1 MPETFTYQF
10 DTPAFKGASTI
21 NTGLFIGGKWVDS
34 VDGDFID
41 IVNPATGTR
50 ITRVVAASAK
60 DIDIAVDIAKQ
71 AYKTAWGVRVPGK
84 TRGRIINKLADL
96 IEKYA
101 DEMAA
106 LESLNTGKIFNNS
119 RRGDINSAIEVFRY
133 YAGWAD
139 KIHGKVIETHEHALA
154 YTRHE
159 PYGVCGQIIP
169 WNFPFS
175 MLSWKVA
182 PALAT
187 GNVVVLKPSEITPF
201 TALRFA
207 DMLNEAGVPPGV
219 VNIVTGLGPV
229 AGQAISEHQK
239 VDKVAFTGSTLVGRK
254 IMEAAARSNLK
265 AISLE
270 LGGKSPNIIFDD
282 ADLEQTVKW
291 TAFGIFSN
299 MGQVCAAGSRV
310 FVQEGI
316 YPKFIEAFTKAAQG
330 LGTAIGDPFAKESK
344 HGPQVSKTQFDRV
357 MGYIESGKEAGANVA
372 IGGQKH
378 GTNGYFIEPTI
389 FTDCRPDMKIVQ
401 EEIFGPVAAVI
412 KFKTEEEVIQMA
424 NDSIYGLACAV
435 FTENGSRALRVI
447 HALEA
452 GTGFVNCYNTV
463 GPSVPFGGYKQSGIG
478 RDLGQY
484 ALDTYTQVKSVQ
496 VNIGQKL

>member
-1 MPETFTYQF
+1 MSFNIFRHFFVSSHNGLFLSRLDLHLSIRYPG
-10 DTPAFKGASTI
+10 FKGASTI

-34 VDGDFID
+34 YRQSRWVSFVLVECADAH
-41 IVNPATGTR
+41 PASTATGTR

-60 DIDIAVDIAKQ
+60 DIDIAVDTAKQ
-71 AYKTAWGVRVPGK
+71 AYKTAWGMRVPGK

-106 LESLNTGKIFNNS
+106 LESLNTGKIFNDS
-119 RRGDINSAIEVFRY
+119 RRGDIDSAIEVFRY

-139 KIHGKVIETHEHALA
+139 KIHGQVIEV
-154 YTRHE
+154 RHFRL
-159 PYGVCGQIIP
+159 VVGQIIP
-169 WNFPFS
+169 WNFPCTSFIY
-175 MLSWKVA
+175 VYAHVVFFA

-207 DMLNEAGVPPGV
+207 DMLVKLVHVSLPMGVCRP
-219 VNIVTGLGPV
+219 I
-229 AGQAISEHQK
+229 AGQAISEHLK
-239 VDKVAFTGSTLVGRK
+239 VDK

-291 TAFGIFSN
+291 TAFGILSSVRCWITR
-299 MGQVCAAGSRV
+299 VCPR
-310 FVQEGI
+310 GI

-344 HGPQVSKTQFDRV
+344 HGPQRV
-357 MGYIESGKEAGANVA
+357 MGYIESGKEAGANVV
-372 IGGQKH
+372 IGGHKH
-378 GTNGYFIEPTI
+378 GNNGYFIEPTI

-447 HALEA
+447 QPLRLALD
-452 GTGFVNCYNTV
+452 F
-463 GPSVPFGGYKQSGIG
+463 VPFGGYKQSGTG

-484 ALDTYTQVKSVQ
+484 ALDTYVPDFIL
-496 VNIGQKL
+496 NMWR